1 MSGNFV
7 SILFPVRVES
17 GASQNLSR
25 IGLGRSILL
34 ALTSIITGF
43 FGAYLSIPILI
54 FCVFPMVQSPHYI
67 VPFGEQTGH
76 QLSQGLQMLVELGS
90 VHFYGLLYA
99 MGAYLVGLFLAS
111 RLLENRKEQILLELN
126 RSEV

>member
-1 MSGNFV
+1 MEALFQYYFSG
-7 SILFPVRVES
+7 VEKWS
-17 GASQNLSR
+17 MLNLSQVIR
-25 IGLGRSILL
+25 RSILL
-34 ALTSIITGF
+34 TIGVFLGF
-43 FGAYLSIPILI
+43 LGLFKYTDFD

-67 VPFGEQTGH
+67 VPFGEQTGY

-99 MGAYLVGLFLAS
+99 MGAYLVGLFLAGI
-111 RLLENRKEQILLELN
+111 LLENRKEQILLELN